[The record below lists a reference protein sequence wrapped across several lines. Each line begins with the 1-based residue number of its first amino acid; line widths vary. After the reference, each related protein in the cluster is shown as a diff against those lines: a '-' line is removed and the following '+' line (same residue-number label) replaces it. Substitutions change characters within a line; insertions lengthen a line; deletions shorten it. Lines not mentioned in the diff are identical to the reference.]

1 MPLCTEKDRETEGED
16 MNKREE
22 EQWREEIREGMRMWR
37 GEGEEEERVTGRR
50 ERLCN
55 ERNGKRQSRPER
67 RKENTLILLSL
78 LLAYKPD
85 YNKAS
90 L

>member
-37 GEGEEEERVTGRR
+37 GEGG
-50 ERLCN
+50 
-55 ERNGKRQSRPER
+55 
-67 RKENTLILLSL
+67 
-78 LLAYKPD
+78 
-85 YNKAS
+85 
-90 L
+90 